1 VGGAEPGGYTLD
13 MTDHVKPS
21 EQRGGT
27 TAGPREAAEKGDWAA
42 AAAGGGVVPAELGG
56 SDAPPDDRE
65 GGPVGGALGETT
77 GSDVPATS
85 SGIDLAA
92 GDSADAVTDGGAEPP
107 AGVEPDL
114 KDAAAMPR
122 KVDLDSSV

>member
-1 VGGAEPGGYTLD
+1 

-27 TAGPREAAEKGDWAA
+27 TAGPGEAAEKGDWAA

-77 GSDVPATS
+77 GSDAPATS

-114 KDAAAMPR
+114 KDAAAGPR